1 MANGDGSNNGNEVN
15 SDDNDDGDNG
25 NNDVDS
31 DGCDSDGDLPCLNLG
46 DRLPPP
52 LKTSP
57 HLGHLGL
64 VYLMI
69 IGL

>member
-1 MANGDGSNNGNEVN
+1 MG
-15 SDDNDDGDNG
+15 GDNG

-31 DGCDSDGDLPCLNLG
+31 DGCDSDDDLPCLHLG